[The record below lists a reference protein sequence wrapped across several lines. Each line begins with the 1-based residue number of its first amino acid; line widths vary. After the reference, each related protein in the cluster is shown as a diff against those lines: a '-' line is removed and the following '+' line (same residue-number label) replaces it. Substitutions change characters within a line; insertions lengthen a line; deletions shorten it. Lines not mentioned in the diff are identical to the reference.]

1 MDIESNNSVK
11 KTPTMRRYF
20 YTESTPQGTFR
31 KEMTPEQYEHYKT
44 LTTFAERKAFMN
56 PDNEVTE

>member
-1 MDIESNNSVK
+1 MDIKSDDTSENKVLVMK
-11 KTPTMRRYF
+11 YF
-20 YTESTPQGTFR
+20 YTEVTPQGTFR
-31 KEMTPEQYEHYKT
+31 KEMTPEQFEHYKT